1 MKIKSLLLLAACAF
15 AMPAIAADGDL
26 DPSTNVKF
34 EQRNNVEPGQIVYI
48 NFILE
53 NPNME
58 YSTAQ
63 MDLDYPEGWEAVK
76 FSQKDA
82 GIGTKPA
89 KAYCQMIPEG
99 RLDEIWDDDGNGH
112 GAFTIVG
119 NVPDDASFRFAYYD
133 AEAEG
138 KKVACGDDAIA
149 VIAIQ
154 IPEGAT
160 VGDNTITVREVWLA
174 TGLPDG
180 EGDGGIDDF
189 TFTIKV
195 DPVGVKDVNANKAVA
210 GVKYY
215 NIAGVES
222 DKPFDGVN
230 VVVTTYTDGTKAA
243 SKVIK

>member
-26 DPSTNVKF
+26 DPTTNIKF
-34 EQRNNVEPGQIVYI
+34 EQRNNVEPGQVVYI

-53 NPNME
+53 NPNVE

-63 MDLDYPEGWEAVK
+63 CDFDYPAGWEAVK
-76 FSQKDA
+76 FSTKDA
-82 GIGTKPA
+82 GIGDKTKQ
-89 KAYCQMIPEG
+89 AYIHIIPEG
-99 RLDEIWDDDGNGH
+99 RLDETEEFN
-112 GAFTIVG
+112 AFNVLG
-119 NVPDDASFRFAYYD
+119 NVPDDASFRFAFYD
-133 AEAEG
+133 GDAEG
-138 KKVACGDDAIA
+138 KKCVTGDDAIA
-149 VIAIQ
+149 VFAINV
-154 IPEGAT
+154 PADAV
-160 VGDNTITVREVWLA
+160 VGDNTVTVRDVWIA
-174 TGLPDG
+174 TGLPG
-180 EGDGGIDDF
+180 NVGDGGLDDF

-222 DKPFDGVN
+222 DRPFDGVN